1 MISFVVYAKF
11 CVAWFIFTHS
21 TLVKTLRRPY
31 SALEEINED
40 PLIIV
45 GGQVA
50 PKLKKIIGHIEYIDE
65 KTCLKCHLN
74 EMQINFE
81 SRPVLAKKMP
91 HEYRENC
98 VSCHIMQKWTKMADI
113 MNNYC

>member
-1 MISFVVYAKF
+1 M
-11 CVAWFIFTHS
+11 C
-21 TLVKTLRRPY
+21 
-31 SALEEINED
+31 ALERNPNIPNDVINIKTTTAVLKY

-50 PKLKKIIGHIEYIDE
+50 PKLKKIMGHIEYIDE

-81 SRPVLAKKMP
+81 TRPVLAKKMP

-98 VSCHIMQKWTKMADI
+98 VSCHIIQK
-113 MNNYC
+113 

>member
-1 MISFVVYAKF
+1 MAGIIILWKFFSEQTVKYSFNS
-11 CVAWFIFTHS
+11 I
-21 TLVKTLRRPY
+21 
-31 SALEEINED
+31 EEINED

-65 KTCLKCHLN
+65 KNCLKCHLN
-74 EMQINFE
+74 EIQINFE
-81 SRPVLAKKMP
+81 SRSVLAKKTP

-98 VSCHIMQKWTKMADI
+98 VSCHIIQK
-113 MNNYC
+113 